1 MAAKGKPRIGGNQCE
16 ADNQN
21 SQVDNAKIDQKPR
34 KSKVS
39 HPFAAVYAD
48 NDPRA
53 KNLARAIPPDAQL
66 EMLGSSV
73 AGYWKDPRGKLRLP
87 KSWTTVMTLQ
97 RLNELQRV
105 VRYRRA
111 YGLDAGPPI
120 GWCVVLAD
128 LAAAL
133 KQEVNVT
140 SVDDLCRRIGLPT
153 IDPAVVAGVAHH
165 AEPARRVWTQYR
177 LLSAEA
183 AGNLIE
189 LTSIEREECEIK
201 RIDAADEPAH
211 ERKRRLAKERQRKK
225 RERNR
230 NDVTRTII

>member
-1 MAAKGKPRIGGNQCE
+1 MASKGKPRIGGNQCE

-21 SQVDNAKIDQKPR
+21 SQVDNAKIDEKPH
-34 KSKVS
+34 KSTVS
-39 HPFAAVYAD
+39 HPFAAVYTD

-53 KNLARAIPPDAQL
+53 KNLARTIPPDAQL

-111 YGLDAGPPI
+111 YRLDAGPPI

-140 SVDDLCRRIGLPT
+140 SVDNLCRRIGLPT

-189 LTSIEREECEIK
+189 LTSVEREECEIK
-201 RIDAADEPAH
+201 RIDAADEPSH
-211 ERKRRLAKERQRKK
+211 ERKRRLARARQKRFKTKK
-225 RERNR
+225 KSQRSRNG
-230 NDVTRTII
+230 